1 MWLEFDEQHV
11 AWLEAREACL
21 RRALHHRLDPAY
33 GQAAQ
38 RRSRRRVD
46 AQELAV
52 QRLVRDGAGEKPGR
66 VTRADLDDARRA
78 CPADHGVGG
87 RGVETRKP
95 LLIEP
100 RLRGRPAQTLEPRG
114 MALDIGKH
122 RLERRHAGGEASL
135 QRRIRAGLDRPGVAV
150 GNEETA
156 PAAQQRRQAHGESTR
171 AAAAP
176 FARGPAAG
184 CSTHPAQSSR
194 IRPSLATFEP
204 GQASSSWT
212 AMRSRSASVWSGS

>member
-11 AWLEAREACL
+11 AWLEAGKACR
-21 RRALHHRLDPAY
+21 RRALHHVLDPAH
-33 GQAAQ
+33 GKAAQ

-46 AQELAV
+46 AEELAGE
-52 QRLVRDGAGEKPGR
+52 RLVGDGAGEKAGR
-66 VTRADLDDARRA
+66 VAGADLDDARRA
-78 CPADHGVGG
+78 RPADYGVSS
-87 RGVETRKP
+87 RGVEPRKP
-95 LLIEP
+95 RLIEP
-100 RLRGRPAQTLEPRG
+100 RLRRRPAQPLEPRR

-150 GNEETA
+150 GNEKTL
-156 PAAQQRRQAHGESTR
+156 PPAQQRRETHREPPR
-171 AAAAP
+171 AARAA
-176 FARGPAAG
+176 FARGPTAG
-184 CSTHPAQSSR
+184 CSAHSVQSSR

-204 GQASSSWT
+204 GQASCSCI